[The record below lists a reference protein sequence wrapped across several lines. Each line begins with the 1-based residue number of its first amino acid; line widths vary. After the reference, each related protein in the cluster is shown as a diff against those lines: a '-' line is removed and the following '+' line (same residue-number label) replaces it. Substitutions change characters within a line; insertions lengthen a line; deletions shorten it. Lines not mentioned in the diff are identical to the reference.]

1 MFNGIRAIETKNIP
15 SDILSG
21 IIIALVSIPISMG
34 YAQIAGLP
42 AVFGLYGSLLPVVTF
57 ALLTS
62 SPRYIFGV
70 DAAPAAMVGGIIA
83 SLGIASASSEAVK
96 VVPVI
101 TFYTAVWLLV
111 FSVFKAGRLTEYVSV
126 PVMGGFIS
134 GICATIIL
142 MQVPKLF
149 GGAAGRGEIH
159 ELVIHIVK
167 EAGKSFNIPS
177 LIISIISITLIMIS
191 RKLMPKLPMSV
202 IIMVLSAVLQYFTG
216 FATKLGVITLPDVKR
231 GLGVIMLPDFNAISP
246 VKGLSLSLAVAAVIM
261 AETLLAENNFASKG
275 GYKINDNN
283 EVLTFSACNF
293 VSSLAG
299 CCPVNGSVSRSTMNE
314 QFSGRSQLTSLIAAG
329 VMAVILAFM
338 TPFISYLPV
347 PVLTSIVVTALYC
360 SIELSLAKKL
370 FKTNKKELL
379 IFLAAFAGVL
389 VFGTIKGVII
399 GIVLSFSNVVLRG
412 SDPPRAFLGVVSGR
426 GGFFN
431 LNSNLNAK
439 PIKGVVIYRF
449 NANLFFANVNE
460 FKEDLENCLKEDTKA
475 VIVDAGGINNIDTTG
490 AETLENLYNFFT
502 ENGVHFYLT
511 EHISNLNEQIRAL
524 GIGYIINR
532 GGVRRTI
539 SSALRAEGYTK
550 PYPLESGGMS
560 DEESETNFHEQLYHE
575 FEWAFGSEAQNR
587 IDEYTDMI
595 IEGARNGVLND
606 DGIIAITDLWNGL
619 GSFDEDI
626 LLESLELRLSE
637 LSMSSGIGEEELA
650 KRLETR
656 REALYQQVK
665 SKDVPL
671 SRELKL
677 HRKEIM
683 DNLKNESPELYD
695 KLQNTHEET
704 VHSIRSSGENEQNRE
719 A

>member
-1 MFNGIRAIETKNIP
+1 MFKGIRAIETKNIP

-42 AVFGLYGSLLPVVTF
+42 AVFGLYGSLLPVLLF
-57 ALLTS
+57 AVFTS

-83 SLGIASASSEAVK
+83 SLGIVSASGEAMK
-96 VVPVI
+96 IVPVI
-101 TFYTAVWLLV
+101 TFYTGVWLLV
-111 FSVFKAGRLTEYVSV
+111 FAIFRAGRLTEYVST

-142 MQVPKLF
+142 MQIPKLF
-149 GGAAGRGEIH
+149 GGAAGVGEVH
-159 ELVIHIVK
+159 ELAIHIVK
-167 EAGKSFNIPS
+167 EASKSFNTPS
-177 LIISIISITLIMIS
+177 LIIGVISITLIMIS
-191 RKLMPKLPMSV
+191 GKIIPKLPMSV
-202 IIMVLSAVLQYFTG
+202 IIMALSAVLQYFTG
-216 FATKLGVITLPDVKR
+216 FATKLGVHTLPEVSR
-231 GLGVIMLPDFNAISP
+231 GLGSVIIPDFSSISP

-283 EVLTFSACNF
+283 EVFTFSICNF
-293 VSSLAG
+293 MSSFVG
-299 CCPVNGSVSRSTMNE
+299 CCPVNGSVSRATMNE
-314 QFSGRSQLTSLIAAG
+314 QFSGRSQLTSLVSAA
-329 VMAVILAFM
+329 VMGVILLFC
-338 TPFISYLPV
+338 TPFIEYLPV
-347 PVLTSIVVTALYC
+347 PVLTSIVVTALYN
-360 SIELSLAKKL
+360 SIEFDLAKKL
-370 FKTNKKELL
+370 FKTNRKELL
-379 IFLAAFAGVL
+379 IFIAAFAGVL

-399 GIVLSFSNVVLRG
+399 GILLSFSNVVIRG
-412 SDPPRAFLGVVSGR
+412 SDPQRTFLGVVSGR

-449 NANLFFANVNE
+449 NANLFFANVKE
-460 FKEDLENCLKEDTKA
+460 FKEDLENCLKDDTKA

-490 AETLENLYNFFT
+490 AETLESLYKFFT
-502 ENGVHFYLT
+502 DKGVRFYLT
-511 EHISNLNEQIRAL
+511 EHISDLNEQMRVL

-550 PYPLESGGMS
+550 PYPLENGGIS
-560 DEESETNFHEQLYHE
+560 DEESETNFHEQLFHE
-575 FEWAFGSEAQNR
+575 FEWAFGDEAQNK

-595 IEGARNGVLND
+595 IEGARNGVIEE
-606 DGIIAITDLWNGL
+606 DGIIAITELWNGL

-637 LSMSSGIGEEELA
+637 LSKSSGIEEEELA
-650 KRLETR
+650 QRLETR
-656 REALYQQVK
+656 RETLYQQVK

-695 KLQNTHEET
+695 KLQNTHEKT
-704 VHSIRSSGENEQNRE
+704 VRSIRSSQENEN
-719 A
+719 